1 MTAIPQFYVFAGSA
15 LVAKGTAAQL
25 LGEYKSPLHGRAADD
40 LILFFD
46 SNTGRQVDVDVS
58 AEECT
63 GQGQASGSTEL
74 VDESKFVQ
82 KKARGRPRLG
92 VVGREVTL
100 LPRHW
105 EWLDQQ
111 RGGASAALRRLID
124 ENRKE
129 RAAEDAIREAQDS
142 ANRFMMAIAGDLPGF
157 EEAVRALYARDGAK
171 FREETQRWPADIR
184 RCASDYAEAAFT

>member
-1 MTAIPQFYVFAGSA
+1 
-15 LVAKGTAAQL
+15 
-25 LGEYKSPLHGRAADD
+25 
-40 LILFFD
+40 
-46 SNTGRQVDVDVS
+46 
-58 AEECT
+58 
-63 GQGQASGSTEL
+63 
-74 VDESKFVQ
+74 
-82 KKARGRPRLG
+82 
-92 VVGREVTL
+92 VGREVTL

-111 RGGASAALRRLID
+111 RGGVSAALRRLID

-142 ANRFMMAIAGDLPGF
+142 ANRFMMAIAGDFPGF

-184 RCASDYAEAAFT
+184 RCASDYAEAALM